1 MKNNT
6 IILNHIVIDLFLGTK
21 PQTEGS
27 TILAD
32 RYHKTSSQL
41 DFLQMKTKLRSE
53 SECVD
58 KATKERPWNFYQVV
72 F

>member
-21 PQTEGS
+21 PQTESS

-32 RYHKTSSQL
+32 RYRKTSSH
-41 DFLQMKTKLRSE
+41 
-53 SECVD
+53 C
-58 KATKERPWNFYQVV
+58 
-72 F
+72 